1 MQAINYYTPAPSAY
15 RVMPVFGAN
24 YLKNERKPR
33 IAEQIGERKTA
44 EKNNTFPPSI
54 YRFDMRA

>member
-15 RVMPVFGAN
+15 RVMPVYAATA
-24 YLKNERKPR
+24 LRNERKPH
-33 IAEQIGERKTA
+33 IAAQTGERKPA

-54 YRFDMRA
+54 YRFDVRA